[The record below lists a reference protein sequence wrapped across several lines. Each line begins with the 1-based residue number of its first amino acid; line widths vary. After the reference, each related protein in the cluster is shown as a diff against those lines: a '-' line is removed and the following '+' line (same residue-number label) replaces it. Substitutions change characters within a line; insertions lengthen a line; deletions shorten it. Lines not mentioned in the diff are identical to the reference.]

1 MDYKK
6 FFVSFSNENFLGALV
21 RIENQVKLLNVFDNI
36 STFTDKDLEKYP
48 EFWSR
53 HGEFINNNPR
63 GHGYW
68 IWKPFLILKTLDK
81 MKVGDVLFY
90 ADAGCEINY
99 EGIEKMEEFFTNAKT
114 NGKGLVSFQLN
125 DFMFHLEGRWTKNDV
140 INHFNAE
147 CYRLSLQI
155 HATYFFLEKN
165 SFVMNLIN
173 LWYDTACNYHFIDD
187 TPSISKNNDYFVEH
201 RHDQSIFSLIN
212 KVNDTQYI
220 FTPTNLKEAK
230 YPVFDIRNKNF
241 KSEVYTKKIVIQT
254 WTQKVNNLNQTN
266 ESNFWGLGDI
276 IRGTIKLFQLSKKMD
291 FELIVD
297 IQHHPVSKF
306 LKCTNSK
313 YKDLVKKH
321 ANYINFVFPGHVE
334 SYIQKN
340 SNDIIMLITNDLC
353 DEYDIDNECKDF
365 IKNIF
370 TPNDFFK
377 EYISI
382 KLDEVDIERD
392 RYNIMHFRLGD
403 EELVRKNMLNVDNE
417 LVNKLNKVKENNDV
431 LLSDSEYFKKYV
443 KENTH
448 IKMYKTKVAHLGY
461 ESLPTDLMD
470 TLFEFFLIINAKKI
484 KTYSVYTWI
493 SGFVFWIHKI
503 YDIPLEKI

>member
-6 FFVSFSNENFLGALV
+6 FFVSFSNEKYLGGLN

-36 STFTDKDLEKYP
+36 FTFTDKDLEKIP

-53 HGEFINNNPR
+53 HGEFVNNNPR

-68 IWKPFLILKTLDK
+68 IWKPFLILKTLEK
-81 MKVGDVLFY
+81 MKYGDILFY

-99 EGIEKMEEFFTNAKT
+99 EGIEKLEEFFNTVKT
-114 NGKGLVSFQLN
+114 NGKGLLSFQLN
-125 DFMFHLEGRWTKNDV
+125 DFMFHHEGRWSKMDL

-165 SFVMNLIN
+165 SYVMNLIN

-187 TPSISKNNDYFVEH
+187 SPSVSKNDDYFIEH
-201 RHDQSIFSLIN
+201 RHDQSIFSLIR
-212 KVNDTQYI
+212 KVNETQYI
-220 FTPTNLKEAK
+220 FTPNDLKEAK
-230 YPVFDIRNKNF
+230 YPIFDVRNKNF
-241 KSEVYTKKIVIQT
+241 TSEIYQKKVVIQT
-254 WTQKVNNLNQTN
+254 WTQKVKNLQQTN
-266 ESNFWGLGDI
+266 EHNFWGLGDI
-276 IRGTIKLFQLSKKMD
+276 IRGTIKLFQLSKKMNFD
-291 FELIVD
+291 LIVD
-297 IQHHPVSKF
+297 IQHHPISKF
-306 LKCTNSK
+306 FKCTNTK

-321 ANYINFVFPGHVE
+321 ANNINFVFPGNVE
-334 SYIQKN
+334 SYIEQ
-340 SNDIIMLITNDLC
+340 SNHDIIILITNDSC
-353 DEYDIDNECKDF
+353 DDNSIDNECKEF

-370 TPNDFFK
+370 TPNDFLR

-392 RYNIMHFRLGD
+392 RYNILHFRLGD
-403 EELVRKNMLNVDNE
+403 EELVRKNMINVDNE
-417 LVNKLNKVKENNDV
+417 IVEKLNKAKENNDV

-448 IKMYKTKVAHLGY
+448 IKMYNTKIAHLGY
-461 ESLPTDLMD
+461 QTHPSEMMD
-470 TLFEFFLIINAKKI
+470 TLFEFFLLMNAKKI

-493 SGFVFWIHKI
+493 SGFVFWVHKI
-503 YDIPLEKI
+503 YDVPLEKI